1 MFNALFG
8 NRKRALATVIG
19 WVILIG
25 VITTLAPT
33 LKDVQSPGNNNAP
46 STSQST
52 LAQEALKEYF
62 PGSDSQPAIITVR
75 GGDQDVNKA
84 LDAIDK
90 VRKQSDRFGPSIS
103 AACKMPGETCMP
115 SGKEG
120 MVSVDGSTQL
130 IIVPVQGD
138 PTTTEYRDD
147 IKLLRGELATTFGT
161 DAEGL
166 TTDESPVHVTGPV
179 GIITDTVNVF
189 AGGDKILLLGTVL
202 LVLFIL
208 LAVYRAPLMA
218 LLPLL
223 SVGLAMRLAETVG
236 ALLAQ
241 NGIIEISSQ
250 TASIMTVLLFGVGT
264 DYALIINARWREYLR
279 TTENHAEAMVK
290 AMKKVAPVILSSAG
304 TIVAAMLA
312 LLLTK
317 SPTLQGFGPYLAL
330 GVAAA
335 AIAAFSVL
343 PALMV
348 LAGRAAMWPTK
359 PEKGHDSRFWTAV
372 ADLVVKRPKAI
383 LVSTTAVLLLFAF
396 GLVNYSV
403 SYNIMTGFRIDTDS
417 AAGQKVIAQ
426 DMGPG
431 EIAPTTL
438 LITGPNADKA
448 AEAVAKELPQQAA
461 NDVARTSFQPRMDM
475 AKDGDTV
482 TAARV
487 SVVLKAD
494 PYAHEGFDM
503 GDAATEKA
511 TEIAKQSAGD
521 NIKVQ
526 AAGETASTDDTR
538 QAIES
543 DIKLLIPLIFG
554 VIALILGVLLRS
566 WLAPIYLIATL
577 AVSFVSAL
585 GLVAFIALTM
595 QGDTG
600 FGSQVPVY
608 ILVFLTALGVDYTLF
623 VMARLKQELHDKTM
637 IEAMRRSIITTG
649 GVVSSAGLILAATFA
664 VLMMQPIRE
673 LYQFGMGMALGILLD
688 TFIIRPLMVPALVVL
703 LGDKAM
709 LPTKPGIPAGQ
720 ADAEQEAKAT
730 PAEAVVS

>member
-8 NRKRALATVIG
+8 NRKRALLTVLAWIL
-19 WVILIG
+19 LIG

-46 STSQST
+46 ETSASVA
-52 LAQEALKEYF
+52 AQKALKEHF
-62 PGSDSQPAIITVR
+62 PGTDSQPAIITVR
-75 GGDQDVNKA
+75 GGEAETHKA
-84 LDAIDK
+84 LDAIDRS
-90 VRKQSDRFGPSIS
+90 RKDSDRFGPSIS
-103 AACKMPGETCMP
+103 TVCTKPGESCMP
-115 SGKEG
+115 SGTDG
-120 MVSVDGSTQL
+120 MVSEDGNTQL

-147 IKLLRGELATTFGT
+147 IKKLRENIATAFDT
-161 DAEGL
+161 DTDSL
-166 TTDESPVHVTGPV
+166 TTDESKAHVTGPV

-189 AGGDKILLLGTVL
+189 AGGDMTLLLATVL
-202 LVLFIL
+202 LVLVIL

-218 LLPLL
+218 LLPLFA
-223 SVGLAMRLAETVG
+223 VGMAMRLAETFG

-241 NGIIEISSQ
+241 AGVIEISSQ

-290 AMKKVAPVILSSAG
+290 GMQKVFPVILSSAG

-312 LLLTK
+312 LLVTK
-317 SPTLQGFGPYLAL
+317 SPTLQGFGPYLAI

-335 AIAAFSVL
+335 FVAAFTLL

-348 LAGRAAMWPTK
+348 LAGRAAMWPIK
-359 PEKGHDSRFWTAV
+359 PEKGHDSRFWTKV
-372 ADLVVKRPKAI
+372 ADIVVARPRA
-383 LVSTTAVLLLFAF
+383 LLAGTGAVLLLFCL

-426 DMGPG
+426 DLGAG

-438 LITGPNADKA
+438 LITGQNADKA
-448 AEAVAKELPQQAA
+448 AEAVATELPKQAA
-461 NDVARTSFQPRMDM
+461 GDVTRAAFEPRMDV

-487 SVVLKAD
+487 TVVLNAD
-494 PYAHEGFDM
+494 PYAHEGFQMLDSSF
-503 GDAATEKA
+503 DKA
-511 TEIAKQSAGD
+511 TDIARAAGGD
-521 NIKVQ
+521 DIQVQ
-526 AAGETASTDDTR
+526 AAGETATTDDTR

-566 WLAPIYLIATL
+566 WAAPLYLIVTL
-577 AVSFVSAL
+577 AISFVAAL
-585 GLVAFIALTM
+585 GLVAFIALTL
-595 QGDTG
+595 QGDSG

-608 ILVFLTALGVDYTLF
+608 VLVFLTALGVDYTLF
-623 VMARLKQELHDKTM
+623 VMARLKQELPNKTM
-637 IEAMRRSIITTG
+637 IEAMRQSIITTG

-664 VLMMQPIRE
+664 VLMTQPIRE
-673 LYQFGMGMALGILLD
+673 LYQFGMAMGLGILLD
-688 TFIIRPLMVPALVVL
+688 TFIIRPLMVPAIVVL

-709 LPTKPGIPAGQ
+709 APSKPGIPADKADQ
-720 ADAEQEAKAT
+720 AVDTADQE
-730 PAEAVVS
+730 EVVVS